1 MEKHLSHAEVFGKN
15 IFPVQPYTLVEKNEP
30 SVFFFARLLKR
41 RLKRRE
47 KKGIKKKINFLSIL
61 KQQVLLLTSSV
72 TVISS

>member
-1 MEKHLSHAEVFGKN
+1 MEKHLSRAEVFGKN

-47 KKGIKKKINFLSIL
+47 KKELRKKSTFFPF
-61 KQQVLLLTSSV
+61 SS
-72 TVISS
+72 SKYSFSHHQLP